1 MVPCIP
7 EGRGVFQRLMNP
19 MDMRPYLYLILLLAA
34 FLILP
39 TATLGAPVEVDDSL
53 GLNSP
58 GRIVD
63 AVVLDINGTEGNG
76 ENSRR
81 SPLVIELHTATWCDP
96 CRPAEVQLN
105 ELLNVWPNLISL
117 HHHSSIF
124 DPLSIEASNQ
134 TKMSQH
140 VLGYPT
146 LVIDGR
152 WSLNGSNQSN
162 DLFGLVA
169 EITSEGGTRSS
180 APSEIQIENWS
191 INQTIISVDINVSN
205 PTLQVDVFYVVDG
218 INHAPLG
225 LLSDVVVAGKVD
237 VNVNNTVNISLNG
250 SRISSIGDNGELV
263 VVARNPGEATLV
275 SGSDRLLYDGFQ
287 LAPNNSSTQSF
298 FDQSTWLVWLILFG
312 GIAAS
317 LPAFQHTFPL
327 LWSQRESNEE
337 E

>member
-1 MVPCIP
+1 
-7 EGRGVFQRLMNP
+7 
-19 MDMRPYLYLILLLAA
+19 MRSGLYLVLLLAA
-34 FLILP
+34 LLILP
-39 TATLGAPVEVDDSL
+39 SSIVATPVEVDDSL
-53 GLNSP
+53 GLDSP

-96 CRPAEVQLN
+96 CRPAEVELN

-117 HHHSSIF
+117 HHHSSTF

-134 TKMSQH
+134 TKINQH

-152 WSLNGSNQSN
+152 WSLNGSNQSQ
-162 DLFGLVA
+162 DLFDLVA

-180 APSEIQIENWS
+180 SPSDIIIGNWS
-191 INQTIISVDINVSN
+191 INDAIISVDINVSYS
-205 PTLQVDVFYVVDG
+205 TLQVDVFYVVDG
-218 INHAPLG
+218 VNHVPLG

-237 VNVNNTVNISLNG
+237 VDVNSTVNISLNG
-250 SRISSIGDNGELV
+250 SRISSIGDNGQLV
-263 VVARNPGEATLV
+263 IVARNPGEAELV

-287 LAPNNSSTQSF
+287 LAPNNSLPRSL
-298 FDQSTWLVWLILFG
+298 FDESTWLVWLILLG
-312 GIAAS
+312 GVAAL
-317 LPAFQHTFPL
+317 LPALQHTFPL
-327 LWSQRESNEE
+327 LWSQRRLDEE

>member
-1 MVPCIP
+1 MVPWAP
-7 EGRGVFQRLMNP
+7 EGRGVFQRLMTP
-19 MDMRPYLYLILLLAA
+19 VVMRSGLYLIVLLATL
-34 FLILP
+34 LILP
-39 TATLGAPVEVDDSL
+39 SSTLATPVEVDDSL
-53 GLNSP
+53 GLDSP

-63 AVVLDINGTEGNG
+63 ALVLDINGTEGNG

-105 ELLNVWPNLISL
+105 ELLNVWPNLIAL

-124 DPLSIEASNQ
+124 DPLAIEASNQ

-162 DLFGLVA
+162 DLFDLVA

-180 APSEIQIENWS
+180 APSDILIENWS
-191 INQTIISVDINVSN
+191 IDETIISVEINVSV

-237 VNVNNTVNISLNG
+237 VDVNNTVNISLNG
-250 SRISSIGDNGELV
+250 SRISSIGDNGQLV

-275 SGSDRLLYDGFQ
+275 PGSDRLLYDGFQ
-287 LAPNNSSTQSF
+287 LAPNNSPRQSL

-312 GIAAS
+312 GVAAL

-327 LWSQRESNEE
+327 LWSQRMSTEE

>member
-1 MVPCIP
+1 
-7 EGRGVFQRLMNP
+7 
-19 MDMRPYLYLILLLAA
+19 MRSDLYLVLLLAA
-34 FLILP
+34 LLILP
-39 TATLGAPVEVDDSL
+39 SSIVAAPVEVDDSL
-53 GLNSP
+53 GLDSP

-96 CRPAEVQLN
+96 CRLAEVELN

-117 HHHSSIF
+117 HHHSSTF

-134 TKMSQH
+134 TKISQH

-152 WSLNGSNQSN
+152 WSLNGSNQSK
-162 DLFGLVA
+162 DLFDLVA

-180 APSEIQIENWS
+180 APSDIIIGNWS
-191 INQTIISVDINVSN
+191 INNTLISVDINVSF

-218 INHAPLG
+218 VNHAPLG

-237 VNVNNTVNISLNG
+237 VNVNSTVNISLNG
-250 SRISSIGDNGELV
+250 SRISSTGDNGQLV
-263 VVARNPGEATLV
+263 VVVRNPGEVKLV
-275 SGSDRLLYDGFQ
+275 SGSDRMLYDGFQ
-287 LAPNNSSTQSF
+287 LSPNNSPPRSL
-298 FDQSTWLVWLILFG
+298 FDESTWLVWLILLG
-312 GIAAS
+312 GVAAL
-317 LPAFQHTFPL
+317 LPALQHTFPL
-327 LWSQRESNEE
+327 LWSRRKSDEE